1 MIDWQIQ
8 NRKVILAS
16 GSPRRKMILEQMGL
30 TIAVEKPHAINEEE
44 HINSD
49 DLGGSI
55 QRLASLKASEVAK
68 NNPDALVIGADT
80 IVVRGKRVLGKPS
93 GIDDAREMLKYLS
106 GNMHTVMTGVAVRCE
121 SLDFTRTIV
130 ESTNVYFRD
139 IQEYEIDHYL
149 THDEYIDK
157 AGSYAIQG
165 RAMIF
170 IDKIAG
176 CYYNVVGLPVS
187 GTINLLKAFIVRKE
201 SADV

>member
-30 TIAVEKPHAINEEE
+30 TITVKKPHVINEEE
-44 HINSD
+44 HINSN
-49 DLGGSI
+49 DLDGSI

-68 NNPDALVIGADT
+68 NDPDALVIGADT
-80 IVVRGKRVLGKPS
+80 IVVRDKKVLGKPS
-93 GIDDAREMLKYLS
+93 GVEDAREMLRFLS
-106 GNMHTVMTGVAVRCE
+106 GNVHKVMTGVALRCE
-121 SLDFTRTIV
+121 SLNYTATIV
-130 ESTNVYFRD
+130 ESTDVYFRK
-139 IQEYEIDHYL
+139 IQECEIDHYL